1 LTSAKEGAT
10 FYHKANQQGD
20 RQMKIQKKA
29 ALSVGYTLSYDRCF
43 KAYKAEKVGF
53 NTLYWSKLEFE
64 AMPVYKLIQALNT
77 NDLQE

>member
-1 LTSAKEGAT
+1 
-10 FYHKANQQGD
+10 
-20 RQMKIQKKA
+20 MKIQKKA
-29 ALSVGYTLSYDRCF
+29 ALSVGYTLSYDRSV

-53 NTLYWSKLEFE
+53 NTLYWPKLAFE